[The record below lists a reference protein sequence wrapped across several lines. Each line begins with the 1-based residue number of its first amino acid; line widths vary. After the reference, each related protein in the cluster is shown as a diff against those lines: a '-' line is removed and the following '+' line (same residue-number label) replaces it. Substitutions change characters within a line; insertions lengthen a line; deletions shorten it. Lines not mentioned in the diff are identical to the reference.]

1 MQGTLEPRATPQP
14 LGTENHPLPGA
25 VLGLVLGTSRAQGN
39 GREAGTLGYRETH
52 AASQGQER
60 TVPLPRQRPDVG
72 LQKVASKGPPRESQ
86 NRIHEGFFWVVVVF

>member
-60 TVPLPRQRPDVG
+60 TVPLPRQRRRRAT
-72 LQKVASKGPPRESQ
+72 KSSKQRAAQRKSKQ
-86 NRIHEGFFWVVVVF
+86 NT